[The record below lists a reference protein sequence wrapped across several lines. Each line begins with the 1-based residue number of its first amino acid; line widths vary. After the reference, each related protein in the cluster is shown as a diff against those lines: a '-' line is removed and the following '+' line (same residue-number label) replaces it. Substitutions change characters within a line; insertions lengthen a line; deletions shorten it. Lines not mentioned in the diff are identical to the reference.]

1 MDTPPGGAPCVC
13 RWRQRAP
20 DARGWWVHDCAQPYI
35 QGHLTPVPAI
45 LREVGIP
52 SMPRCPWLE
61 IPIPSRPGPSIQ
73 RLRPTN
79 SIGSA
84 PGGLYIRTGVCG
96 LRTPDRILSI
106 ISSTGSCQVRCVS
119 LDVATILRIVTQH
132 DREGLEA
139 WAYARHE
146 RAILTREDEKDQK
159 GLVLAYD
166 SDTLSDPGAYLLL

>member
-13 RWRQRAP
+13 RWRKRAP

-106 ISSTGSCQVRCVS
+106 MPRARLCR
-119 LDVATILRIVTQH
+119 LE
-132 DREGLEA
+132 RERLPKSPCLPMTC
-139 WAYARHE
+139 
-146 RAILTREDEKDQK
+146 AIYR
-159 GLVLAYD
+159 
-166 SDTLSDPGAYLLL
+166 GAYMRHNPWSVCCPKCGKQAPFMPSEVLKHFI